1 MLDKHVC
8 YAIKKHCRL
17 QRVQTAVYTKF
28 RLVYTVQ
35 SSENQRSA
43 YKKCRVHTKLRK
55 KIFQTMRKGTV
66 VLKSLHSRGGGEVYP
81 LITATG
87 SKRVLTFTRSASL

>member
-43 YKKCRVHTKLRK
+43 YKKCRV
-55 KIFQTMRKGTV
+55 
-66 VLKSLHSRGGGEVYP
+66 
-81 LITATG
+81 
-87 SKRVLTFTRSASL
+87 

>member
-8 YAIKKHCRL
+8 YAIKRAL
-17 QRVQTAVYTKF
+17 PSATRADGSVYKF

-35 SSENQRSA
+35 SSENQCSA
-43 YKKCRVHTKLRK
+43 YKKCRVQTKLKK

-66 VLKSLHSRGGGEVYP
+66 VLKSLHSRGGGYP